1 MRHFALA
8 CPALLVTLG
17 LAVFACAEMLGAHPL
32 TMGPPRSVPE
42 AIAMRDE
49 AGAARLIEEGAD
61 VRAIGLVRPGILTDQ
76 PLLVTPL
83 EAAVLVD
90 ATAMLDFLVA
100 RGADVPNELAC
111 LAADAGARTA
121 RARRSRGS
129 GQGWP
134 RASYVSAGGAS
145 EPGRSIQIGRASCR
159 ERV

>member
-8 CPALLVTLG
+8 CPALFVTLS
-17 LAVFACAEMLGAHPL
+17 LTVFACAEMLGAHPL

-42 AIAMRDE
+42 AIDMRDE
-49 AGAARLIEEGAD
+49 GGAARLIEEGAD

-121 RARRSRGS
+121 RARLGVRTCHSGEALRGVLAR
-129 GQGWP
+129 P
-134 RASYVSAGGAS
+134 
-145 EPGRSIQIGRASCR
+145 
-159 ERV
+159 

>member
-17 LAVFACAEMLGAHPL
+17 LTVFVCAEMLGAHPL

-90 ATAMLDFLVA
+90 ATAMLDFLIA
-100 RGADVPNELAC
+100 KGADVPNELAC

-121 RARRSRGS
+121 RARLGESTCHSGDALRGVLAR
-129 GQGWP
+129 P
-134 RASYVSAGGAS
+134 
-145 EPGRSIQIGRASCR
+145 
-159 ERV
+159 

>member
-1 MRHFALA
+1 MRHAALA
-8 CPALLVTLG
+8 LPALFVTVS
-17 LAVFACAEMLGAHPL
+17 LAVIACAELLGAHPL

-42 AIAMRDE
+42 AIAMRDQ

-61 VRAIGLVRPGILTDQ
+61 VRAIGLVRPGILTDR

-100 RGADVPNELAC
+100 KGATVPDELAC

-121 RARRSRGS
+121 RVRLGNGTCHSGDALRGVLAR
-129 GQGWP
+129 P
-134 RASYVSAGGAS
+134 
-145 EPGRSIQIGRASCR
+145 
-159 ERV
+159 

>member
-17 LAVFACAEMLGAHPL
+17 LTVFACAEMLGAHPL

-61 VRAIGLVRPGILTDQ
+61 VRAIGLVRPGILTDR

-121 RARRSRGS
+121 RARLGERTCHSGDALRGVLAR
-129 GQGWP
+129 P
-134 RASYVSAGGAS
+134 
-145 EPGRSIQIGRASCR
+145 
-159 ERV
+159 